1 MTCRS
6 SVLPAQGFN
15 PLHHLLAFQNYPRFG
30 TNRFHHHAGFGF
42 VWLSLSQDEPDT
54 KLKTDLKAL
63 SLGHTMLRNV
73 YQLRKALNRWTIP
86 RYDLH
91 LSPADGFLQSIS
103 IPPVQKTLALSPCP
117 SQVRLCHSE
126 KQKDYSLPNSSWS
139 PEMMDQYN
147 KLTEMTKDGTWQRL
161 ISYRNTWEHAS
172 DELMQKHNLKENK
185 GTRQFLRNLDEEGKG
200 FEYAMFLNKQEKQMA
215 GVFQFGPYL
224 EGPPGCAHGGSIATV
239 LDIMLGVLAMCAAS
253 WVMTANLSVN
263 YKSPVPLGSVVIAN
277 SKVDRMEGRKVF
289 VSGAMQSANR
299 KTLHAEATGL
309 FIQPKKAPGD
319 DGPSFL

>member
-1 MTCRS
+1 MNC
-6 SVLPAQGFN
+6 
-15 PLHHLLAFQNYPRFG
+15 PRFG
-30 TNRFHHHAGFGF
+30 TNRFYQHEGFGF
-42 VWLSLSQDEPDT
+42 VWLLLSEDEPDT
-54 KLKTDLKAL
+54 KLKTELTAL
-63 SLGHTMLRNV
+63 SLGQTMLRNV
-73 YQLRKALNRWTIP
+73 YQLRKALNRWLIR

-91 LSPADGFLQSIS
+91 PEIFQSIS
-103 IPPVQKTLALSPCP
+103 IPPVQKTL
-117 SQVRLCHSE
+117 VRLCHSE
-126 KQKDYSLPNSSWS
+126 RQKDYSLPNSSWS
-139 PEMMDQYN
+139 PEMMDQFN

-161 ISYRNTWEHAS
+161 TSYRNTWEHAS
-172 DELMQKHNLKENK
+172 EELMQKHNLKKDK
-185 GTRQFLRNLDEEGKG
+185 GTRQFLRNIDEEGKG

-239 LDIMLGVLAMCAAS
+239 LDIILGVLVMCTIS
-253 WVMTANLSVN
+253 RMMTAHLSVN

-289 VSGAMQSANR
+289 VSGAMQSATR

-309 FIQPKKAPGD
+309 LIQLQKAPGD